1 MRSLRDK
8 KGCFSLAALIGNEIA
23 KFVFES
29 WEEKRASKDIV
40 SWEQGLKCCKLFQ
53 VEKLLSL
60 LVAQKEKEESLQVSK
75 HNQALTFQ
83 KGALDPCTL
92 VTRIKFHP
100 KLSGGINHVSLVDV
114 KLETL
119 VKKAVPDQNSDTLWS
134 GKKQT
139 ILLVYQR
146 LCKCHE

>member
-1 MRSLRDK
+1 M
-8 KGCFSLAALIGNEIA
+8 
-23 KFVFES
+23 
-29 WEEKRASKDIV
+29 
-40 SWEQGLKCCKLFQ
+40 
-53 VEKLLSL
+53 EKLLSL

-92 VTRIKFHP
+92 VTPIKFHP

-119 VKKAVPDQNSDTLWS
+119 VRIIIEI
-134 GKKQT
+134 QT
-139 ILLVYQR
+139 ILLAQF
-146 LCKCHE
+146 